1 MSKSY
6 YVFLCNCNDLTMT
19 GSWLIPKAL
28 QSYASTPNFLKQK
41 MVCRYCRIFKYDQS
55 ASTNNEGLIR
65 VPMLI
70 VLGATLGSFLWVI
83 TFFSPEHTLSFSDSN
98 SVRNF
103 ITCEIAI
110 SPHSWQKNP
119 SGKEEGET
127 AVFAG

>member
-1 MSKSY
+1 
-6 YVFLCNCNDLTMT
+6 
-19 GSWLIPKAL
+19 
-28 QSYASTPNFLKQK
+28 
-41 MVCRYCRIFKYDQS
+41 
-55 ASTNNEGLIR
+55 
-65 VPMLI
+65 MLI
-70 VLGATLGSFLWVI
+70 VLGATLGGFLWVN
-83 TFFSPEHTLSFSDSN
+83 TSFFSPEYTLSFSDSN